1 MILLNVNMT
10 KYVWKVYRRWS
21 GPRPIEI
28 DGIEHRPQNGKE
40 ESLIDSEEEKDG
52 SDSTEFDNDLEK
64 TKI

>member
-1 MILLNVNMT
+1 MVRS
-10 KYVWKVYRRWS
+10 Y
-21 GPRPIEI
+21 PIKI

-52 SDSTEFDNDLEK
+52 SDSTEFDNDLAK